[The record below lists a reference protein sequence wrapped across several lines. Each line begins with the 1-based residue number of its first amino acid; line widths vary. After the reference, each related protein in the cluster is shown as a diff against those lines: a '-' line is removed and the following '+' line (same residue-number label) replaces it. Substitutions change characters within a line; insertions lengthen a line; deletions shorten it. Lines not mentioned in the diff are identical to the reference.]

1 MADLKKF
8 LQVGLVWLTCLLV
21 PLTLAAQTTDGAA
34 PDAAAAETAPTEQ
47 AEAGAGLTQARDLA
61 QSGLSGALGEY
72 YETWQRTAQRAER
85 VLDAKR
91 ASNGA
96 LESLRLELTNYRQ
109 QFLDAG
115 SQNAD
120 RIRTLKAQI
129 EALGAPPEDGDSEPD
144 NIAKLRE
151 ELRSQLAELTA
162 PQVLADL
169 GYSRAQGLIAEIDKL
184 IRDRATRK
192 LLERV
197 PMPLNPENWP
207 SALSDTADV
216 LTAFWNETASLMS
229 SATTRESIRSRL
241 PLLLLLS
248 AVALLLLTR
257 GRYWA
262 QRAGAYLR
270 ELGGKGTGVWRFIV
284 SLLQVLLPY
293 VGTVLLVRAI
303 DLSGLLGVRGTLLL
317 DDVPLWSFL
326 LFAAHW
332 LGERLYVYEIKN
344 ELIPFEPRAQRLV
357 RVLLASLAVVLV
369 LQLLLERLDT
379 IENFDDGT
387 FAILSWPLV
396 LLASL
401 LLLRLNRIR
410 VRQRREDTVP
420 AGEDDESAIAAGASR
435 AMSLLRRLV
444 FVLAVV
450 APLVGAFGYINAA
463 IAIIYP
469 VILTLALVTTLMV
482 LQRFVSD
489 IYGWLTRNG
498 QGAEDSLF
506 AVMTGFV
513 LALLSLPVLALIWGA
528 RTSDLTELWSRFLE
542 GFNIGETT
550 ISPTIFLTFVVV
562 FAAGYVL
569 TRLLQGS
576 LRSSLLPKTK
586 IDPGGQNAIVSGVG
600 YIGIF
605 LAALIAVSTA
615 GLDLSSL
622 AIVAGALS
630 VGIGFGLQ
638 TIVSNFV
645 SGIILLIERPVS
657 KGDWIEVGGLM
668 GYVRDISVRS
678 TRIETFDRTDVI
690 VPNSDLISGTVT
702 NYTRG
707 NTVGRVIVPVGV
719 AYGTDP
725 RKIEEILT
733 EVARSHPMVLLNPE
747 PYVVFQG
754 FGADSLDF
762 EIRAILRDV
771 NWVLSVKSDMNY
783 EIARRFDEA
792 GIEIPF
798 AQRDIWIRNPEA
810 LQSGTSSAQTGPTPA
825 AEPAQT
831 ATTAAEPETRPG
843 APPKP
848 DLSDMSPE
856 DGAEGD
862 F

>member
-1 MADLKKF
+1 MTRMKTLF
-8 LQVGLVWLTCLLV
+8 QVGLLGLTCLLFPMAV
-21 PLTLAAQTTDGAA
+21 SAQTTESTAA
-34 PDAAAAETAPTEQ
+34 PAAADAPSDSAAPHT
-47 AEAGAGLTQARDLA
+47 EAGLSQARNLA
-61 QSGLSGALGEY
+61 QSNLSGPLGEY
-72 YETWQRTAQRAER
+72 YKTWQRTANRAER

-96 LESLRLELTNYRQ
+96 LESLRLELTEYRQ

-120 RIRTLKAQI
+120 RIKTLRAQI
-129 EALGAPPEDGDSEPD
+129 EALGPAPEEGSSEPD
-144 NIAKLRE
+144 NIATLRD
-151 ELRSQLAELTA
+151 ELQSQLANLTA

-169 GYSRAQGLIAEIDKL
+169 GYSRAQGLISEIDKL

-192 LLERV
+192 LLERA

-207 SALSDTADV
+207 SAATDTANV
-216 LTAFWNETASLMS
+216 LAAFWNETAGLLAN
-229 SATTRESIRSRL
+229 ATTRESIRSRL

-248 AVALLLLTR
+248 AAALLLLGR
-257 GRYWA
+257 GRHWA
-262 QRAGAYLR
+262 KRAGAYLR

-293 VGTVLLVRAI
+293 IGTVLLVRAI
-303 DLSGLLGVRGTLLL
+303 DLSGILGVRGTLLL

-326 LFAAHW
+326 LFASHW
-332 LGERLYVYEIKN
+332 LGERLYVYQITN
-344 ELIPFEPRAQRLV
+344 ELIPFEPRSQGQV
-357 RVLLASLAVVLV
+357 RVLLASLAFVLV
-369 LQLLLERLDT
+369 LQLMLDRLDV

-387 FAILSWPLV
+387 FAVLSWPLI

-410 VRQRREDTVP
+410 AKQRRQDPDP
-420 AGEDDESAIAAGASR
+420 AGDDDEGAIAAGASR
-435 AMSLLRRLV
+435 AMSVLRRLV

-450 APLVGAFGYINAA
+450 APVVGAFGYINAA

-482 LQRFVSD
+482 VQRFLSD
-489 IYGWLTRNG
+489 IYGWLTRDG

-513 LALLSLPVLALIWGA
+513 LALVSLPFLALIWGA

-542 GFNIGETT
+542 GFNIGDTK

-725 RKIEEILT
+725 RKIEEILMD
-733 EVARSHPMVLLNPE
+733 VAKSHPMVLMNPA
-747 PYVVFQG
+747 PAVVFQG

-783 EIARRFDEA
+783 EIAKRFDEA

-810 LQSGTSSAQTGPTPA
+810 LKGEAASADTAPEDAVTPQEDARAAQS
-825 AEPAQT
+825 
-831 ATTAAEPETRPG
+831 

-848 DLSDMSPE
+848 DLTDLSPD
-856 DGAEGD
+856 DGAEGEAD
-862 F
+862 R

>member
-1 MADLKKF
+1 MTDLKK
-8 LQVGLVWLTCLLV
+8 LIQVGLLSLTCLLL
-21 PLTLAAQTTDGAA
+21 PLAALSQTVSATQT
-34 PDAAAAETAPTEQ
+34 AESS
-47 AEAGAGLTQARDLA
+47 AGLTEARDLA
-61 QSGLSGALGEY
+61 QDAASGALGEY
-72 YETWQRTAQRAER
+72 YESWQRTADRAER

-96 LESLRLELTNYRQ
+96 LEALRVELTGYRQ

-115 SQNAD
+115 NQNGD
-120 RIRTLKAQI
+120 RLKTLRAQI
-129 EALGAPPEDGDSEPD
+129 EALGPVPEEGKSEPE

-151 ELRSQLAELTA
+151 ELQSQLATVTA

-169 GYSRAQGLIAEIDKL
+169 GYSRAQGLITEIDKL
-184 IRDRATRK
+184 IRERATRT

-207 SALSDTADV
+207 AAVLDATKVLGAFWHETAD
-216 LTAFWNETASLMS
+216 LMAQ
-229 SATTRESIRSRL
+229 ATTRETIRSRL
-241 PLLLLLS
+241 PVLLLLLAGS
-248 AVALLLLTR
+248 VLLLGR
-257 GRYWA
+257 GRHWA
-262 QRAGAYLR
+262 KKAGAYLR
-270 ELGGKGTGVWRFIV
+270 ELGWRGTGVWRFIV

-293 VGTVLLVRAI
+293 LGTVLLVRAI
-303 DLSGLLGVRGTLLL
+303 DISGVLGVRGTLLL
-317 DDVPLWSFL
+317 DDAPLWSL
-326 LFAAHW
+326 ILFASHW
-332 LGERLYVYEIKN
+332 LGERLYVYQLTN
-344 ELIPFEPRAQRLV
+344 ELIPFEPRAQRQV
-357 RVLLASLAVVLV
+357 RVLLVSLALVLV
-369 LQLLLERLDT
+369 MQLILGRLDT

-387 FAILSWPLV
+387 YAVLSWPLI

-401 LLLRLNRIR
+401 LLVRMNRIR
-410 VRQRREDTVP
+410 VRQRRDEDTEI
-420 AGEDDESAIAAGASR
+420 GEEDDEGAIAVGASR

-444 FVLAVV
+444 FCLALIAPVL
-450 APLVGAFGYINAA
+450 GAIGYINAA

-482 LQRFVSD
+482 LQRFLSD
-489 IYGWLTRNG
+489 IYDWLTRNS

-506 AVMTGFV
+506 SVMTGFV
-513 LALLSLPVLALIWGA
+513 LALLSLPFFALIWGA

-542 GFNIGETT
+542 GFDIGDTK
-550 ISPTIFLTFVVV
+550 ISPTIFLTFVVI
-562 FAAGYVL
+562 FACGYVL

-725 RKIEEILT
+725 RRIEQILM
-733 EVARSHPMVLLNPE
+733 EVAKSHPMVLMNPA
-747 PYVVFQG
+747 PAVVFQG

-783 EIARRFDEA
+783 EIAKRFVEE

-810 LQSGTSSAQTGPTPA
+810 LKGEAGPSDATPA
-825 AEPAQT
+825 EPT
-831 ATTAAEPETRPG
+831 G
-843 APPKP
+843 ASPSLPPRENTPIKP
-848 DLSDMSPE
+848 DLADVSVE

-862 F
+862 ADR